1 VAGNLTRINNNQI
14 TDAISGNSYVGI
26 NANTKV
32 QSYSITS
39 TLLANNLTYGSD
51 LTISGNLS
59 VTGNVTAIDST
70 YVTVEDPLIVLAS
83 NNSGNSV
90 DIGYIGIRAG
100 SNVAMVWR
108 ESEQAFVTAFTT
120 SGIGD
125 TTTIALTGYA
135 DLHTANANIGNLL
148 TASSNVTVVGNVLG
162 NLNVTGY
169 LNSGNVT
176 TGGFASAAGN
186 VYGNNVFSLTDLS
199 AAGNLYANAIP
210 NPITTND
217 LSVTGQVFV
226 DWLYGNGAPQ
236 PGAGIV
242 ASTANIYDIGE
253 ASSAFANAYFNGNVY
268 AGNIVTGGPSGN
280 ISGANVISATTITAT
295 GNVGAGQFL
304 FGDGYYISN
313 INAGNV
319 SSTKIFNGGSY
330 ANIASSDGN
339 LVIAIGASSNIVATY
354 YDQGVNFS
362 TDVSATGN
370 IFAYLDVSAGGNVNG
385 NNVSAI
391 GSVSAANIV
400 DSALGMGQ
408 VVYAG
413 ASGLLSGNSGLIYD
427 GSNLTAT
434 GTVSVGNLTSTGNVY
449 AAYLV
454 TPNTVV
460 NGGVSSSGNII
471 AANFAT
477 SGSGGNITGANV
489 IAATTLTATG
499 NVYGQYLVTPNTVI
513 NGGVSTSGSITAGGN
528 ILGNYLA
535 STVDIS
541 AGGNLYAG
549 NILAISSGAI
559 STGGNVTGGN
569 VFYGTGVLSGTG
581 NANVGNLLTGGLIS
595 AYGDILTSGNLS
607 ATGNTIG
614 NVVIAQYDITAGGNI
629 TAGPTGNVSGA
640 NVVTPNLISNGQ
652 LAFIAN
658 ASGIQF
664 STTGN
669 VNMGN
674 TFITNLAGPPV
685 NAQDAVNKAY
695 VDGVANGLQVKAS
708 SNVATTGNILATT
721 GKSYTYNNGTDGVG
735 ATITFSTPGV
745 ITIDGVTLTS
755 GMRVL
760 IKDEPLVAP
769 VPGGGTPSAAYNGIY
784 TVTTAGSI
792 SAALILTRS
801 TDDDTP
807 ALMYSAY
814 TFIIAGGSVNG
825 LTGWAS
831 TNTPTSSGDPI
842 VVGTTLYYWSQ
853 FSQAGSYSA
862 GNGLSLTGTQF
873 NALTDGLSTYIN
885 SNNQIAVYG
894 NITLSTPSLGNAA
907 FDSLSLTGNGT
918 GAITANNINGVQI
931 SGSGNILTSMNL
943 SAAGNVSGDYAYFSS
958 VGNTSVPFGN
968 TDGSLGTDANLT
980 YTYNTGVLTSHIFSA
995 DGNVIGGN
1003 ILTTGI
1009 VSASGDVYSANV
1021 WANGLISASGDVYG
1035 ANFWPTGNIVPTQD
1049 SIYSLGNSTSAWL
1062 SLYVSGSTIFL
1073 GNIQLKQSA
1082 ANTLTVTASDGTTNA
1097 GIVVSNVSAS
1107 GNISTMGNVIAGNLR
1122 TTGEVTAQ
1130 GNVTG
1135 GNIFTGNIVSAGGN
1149 VIGGNVTTVG
1159 YASAAGN
1166 VYGNN
1171 VLSNVLVS
1179 AGGNVIGGNVT
1190 TVGYASA
1197 AGNVYGNNL
1206 LSNVLVSAGG
1216 NVIGGNILTGNI
1228 VSAGGN
1234 ITGGNILTGNI
1245 VSAGGNVYANGFIT
1259 ANTSINGGVVTTG
1272 VVSAL
1277 GNIQTGNYFIGDGY
1291 YISNINPGNVSS
1303 NKISSGGSYA
1313 NIATGDGNLVIAIG
1327 AGSDIVATY
1336 YDQGVNFSTDVSAT
1350 GNIFAYLDVSA
1361 GGNVTG
1367 GNILTNGI
1375 VSAMGDINT
1384 SGNISAAGNLA
1395 VGNTLFVDVAT
1406 NTASFG
1412 SNVQTTGAVVAFNAT
1427 NSILIPVGN
1436 TAQRPGTPSTGML
1449 RYNSTIS
1456 QTEVWNGAA
1465 WVAVGGSSYTV
1476 IANEQ
1481 FNGDGT
1487 TTTFTLSSTQTTDSC
1502 IVTINGIVQIP
1513 TTAYSVSGTTL
1524 TFTEAPMTGDTID
1537 VREITTTTT
1546 VTAISN
1552 SSGNAIVSVSETVGE
1567 VDITGNLV
1575 AQLNS
1580 AAPTLGVN
1588 STMSFQLVSDTSLK
1602 VLVRGTDGTTRSVT
1616 LTLA

>member
-1 VAGNLTRINNNQI
+1 MYKRQ
-14 TDAISGNSYVGI
+14 
-26 NANTKV
+26 
-32 QSYSITS
+32 
-39 TLLANNLTYGSD
+39 
-51 LTISGNLS
+51 
-59 VTGNVTAIDST
+59 
-70 YVTVEDPLIVLAS
+70 
-83 NNSGNSV
+83 
-90 DIGYIGIRAG
+90 
-100 SNVAMVWR
+100 
-108 ESEQAFVTAFTT
+108 
-120 SGIGD
+120 
-125 TTTIALTGYA
+125 
-135 DLHTANANIGNLL
+135 
-148 TASSNVTVVGNVLG
+148 
-162 NLNVTGY
+162 
-169 LNSGNVT
+169 
-176 TGGFASAAGN
+176 
-186 VYGNNVFSLTDLS
+186 
-199 AAGNLYANAIP
+199 
-210 NPITTND
+210 
-217 LSVTGQVFV
+217 
-226 DWLYGNGAPQ
+226 
-236 PGAGIV
+236 
-242 ASTANIYDIGE
+242 
-253 ASSAFANAYFNGNVY
+253 
-268 AGNIVTGGPSGN
+268 
-280 ISGANVISATTITAT
+280 
-295 GNVGAGQFL
+295 
-304 FGDGYYISN
+304 
-313 INAGNV
+313 
-319 SSTKIFNGGSY
+319 
-330 ANIASSDGN
+330 
-339 LVIAIGASSNIVATY
+339 
-354 YDQGVNFS
+354 
-362 TDVSATGN
+362 
-370 IFAYLDVSAGGNVNG
+370 
-385 NNVSAI
+385 
-391 GSVSAANIV
+391 
-400 DSALGMGQ
+400 
-408 VVYAG
+408 
-413 ASGLLSGNSGLIYD
+413 
-427 GSNLTAT
+427 
-434 GTVSVGNLTSTGNVY
+434 
-449 AAYLV
+449 
-454 TPNTVV
+454 
-460 NGGVSSSGNII
+460 
-471 AANFAT
+471 
-477 SGSGGNITGANV
+477 
-489 IAATTLTATG
+489 
-499 NVYGQYLVTPNTVI
+499 
-513 NGGVSTSGSITAGGN
+513 
-528 ILGNYLA
+528 
-535 STVDIS
+535 
-541 AGGNLYAG
+541 
-549 NILAISSGAI
+549 
-559 STGGNVTGGN
+559 
-569 VFYGTGVLSGTG
+569 
-581 NANVGNLLTGGLIS
+581 
-595 AYGDILTSGNLS
+595 SGNLS

-807 ALMYSAY
+807 TLMYSAY

-995 DGNVIGGN
+995 GGNVIGGN

-1135 GNIFTGNIVSAGGN
+1135 GNI
-1149 VIGGNVTTVG
+1149 
-1159 YASAAGN
+1159 
-1166 VYGNN
+1166 
-1171 VLSNVLVS
+1171 
-1179 AGGNVIGGNVT
+1179 
-1190 TVGYASA
+1190 
-1197 AGNVYGNNL
+1197 
-1206 LSNVLVSAGG
+1206 
-1216 NVIGGNILTGNI
+1216 
-1228 VSAGGN
+1228 
-1234 ITGGNILTGNI
+1234 LTGNI

-1313 NIATGDGNLVIAIG
+1313 NIASSNGNLVIAIG

-1350 GNIFAYLDVSA
+1350 GNILANLAISA

-1427 NSILIPVGN
+1427 NSILLPVGN
-1436 TAQRPGTPSTGML
+1436 TAQRPGTPVTGML

-1456 QTEVWNGAA
+1456 QSEIWNGAA
-1465 WVAVGGSSYTV
+1465 WVVVGGSNYTV

-1537 VREITTTTT
+1537 VREITSTTT

-1552 SSGNAIVSVSETVGE
+1552 SPGNAIVSVSETVGE

-1588 STMSFQLVSDTSLK
+1588 STMSFQLVSNTSLK